1 MGAAA
6 LLLLPYWLVKGL
18 QQGKYL
24 SNLGER
30 LGLSLGSLGKLPA
43 DHPGA
48 IWIHAVSVGELLS
61 CITLAKRLK
70 EAYPNRP
77 LWSRPRQSRAN
88 RWPANEC
95 NLPMLCSISPSTRD
109 FVSVACCAP
118 YGHLSS

>member
-61 CITLAKRLK
+61 SITLAKRLK
-70 EAYPNRP
+70 EAYPDRP
-77 LWSRPRQSRAN
+77 L
-88 RWPANEC
+88 
-95 NLPMLCSISPSTRD
+95 IVSTTTVTGQALARERVPFAD
-109 FVSVACCAP
+109 AIFYFPLDWAFCVRR
-118 YGHLSS
+118 

>member
-30 LGLSLGSLGKLPA
+30 LGLSLSSPGKLPA

-48 IWIHAVSVGELLS
+48 IWINAVSVGELLS
-61 CITLAKRLK
+61 CITLPRRLK
-70 EAYPNRP
+70 EAYPKRP
-77 LWSRPRQSRAN
+77 LVVSTPTLTGQSLSPPRIQLSH
-88 RWPANEC
+88 
-95 NLPMLCSISPSTRD
+95 PS
-109 FVSVACCAP
+109 C
-118 YGHLSS
+118 